1 VANDCNNTP
10 VPVYIFFPR
19 SSCFSYSFLSGVFV
33 GAYVRT
39 SGVQAERLS
48 LLAALFFL
56 SVRCILLY
64 NTATLLPFFKKKK
77 KYILT
82 VYSSTI
88 LLQFKLAWRKHQ
100 KLAASMQSENW
111 MKS

>member
-1 VANDCNNTP
+1 MAETGN
-10 VPVYIFFPR
+10 
-19 SSCFSYSFLSGVFV
+19 SLAVF
-33 GAYVRT
+33 
-39 SGVQAERLS
+39 QKK
-48 LLAALFFL
+48 
-56 SVRCILLY
+56 
-64 NTATLLPFFKKKK
+64 KKKK

-100 KLAASMQSENW
+100 KLAASMQNENW